1 MWVARKV
8 RPLTRLK
15 RNANVPKTSHSK
27 QLLSVFL
34 AFYQNILTILRKNA
48 LLVPKMRF
56 IYHLNT
62 DARNVHQISQYSTEL
77 LALLVLRESIS
88 INLLKGARS
97 AQVVESMMRVR
108 KNVFVLRAHL
118 SLLDKNVLNAFCLNI
133 SI

>member
-27 QLLSVFL
+27 QILSAFL
-34 AFYQNILTILRKNA
+34 AFCLNILIIQRKNA
-48 LLVPKMRF
+48 HLVPKMRF
-56 IYHLNT
+56 IYHLNI

-77 LALLVLRESIS
+77 FALLVLKESIS
-88 INLLKGARS
+88 INLLKGVRI
-97 AQVVESMMRVR
+97 AQVVESTMTARR
-108 KNVFVLRAHL
+108 NVFVLRTHL